1 MRFLS
6 LILKNTLRNRR
17 RTLLTIASVALSFC
31 LLGILLA
38 LYNALYF
45 SEAKD
50 EQALRLVTRHK
61 VSLTLVMP
69 RYYDQQIQQL
79 EGLEAVVPTMW
90 YGGSYRDSRD
100 QRNFFPRFACDPA
113 RLFQVYPDFVID
125 PAQKHAFIQDRRGA
139 LVGRTL
145 ADRFGWEI
153 GERITLVGDIFP
165 GELELYLRGI
175 YEHPVDDEMLYF
187 PIEYLYEGLPSGRRD
202 FVGTYVLLAKTP
214 EDVPRVATALDD
226 MFRNSPVPTRTET
239 EKAFALSF
247 LSFLGNVKV
256 FLLGLCGAVTFT
268 ILLVSSNTMAMS
280 IRERYREVGVLK
292 TLGFTQGGV
301 IGILLGEASAIA
313 LAGGALGLVLAS
325 VLCIGVRSLPA
336 FVQETKTLSIEP
348 QVALFCLVFAALMG
362 AGSALVPALGA
373 ARASVVDALRFTD

>member
-125 PAQKHAFIQDRRGA
+125 PAQKQAFIQDRRGA